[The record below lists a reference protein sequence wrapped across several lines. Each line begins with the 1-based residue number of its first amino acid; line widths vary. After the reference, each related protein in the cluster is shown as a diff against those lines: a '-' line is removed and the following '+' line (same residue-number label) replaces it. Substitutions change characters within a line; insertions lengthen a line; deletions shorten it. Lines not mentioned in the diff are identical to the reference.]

1 MQEVRIGV
9 PGFISARPLIFGIT
23 RRLVTEA
30 ELKYDEPGKLVESL
44 SRGDLDAALIP
55 SIEFLRGTGKY
66 FLEGPAIVAR
76 PATGSVVLLANKPVE
91 SLERIAVNE
100 YCRTPVCVTRI
111 VLAEKYGIMPDLCVM
126 KNYRGEWR
134 EDYDG
139 ILLAGDRGLDF
150 LVESPDP
157 NVIVHNISAMW
168 YELTSH
174 PLALSLWVYNH
185 KDLEGWL
192 RKILVLSRN
201 LGMQHLSRL
210 ADGIAQ
216 TTQYN
221 NEALYDYLLNCWD
234 YHLTEPALE
243 GMTTLEELAIRY
255 DLLQAARLTDP
266 VTK

>member
-1 MQEVRIGV
+1 MRVVLE
-9 PGFISARPLIFGIT
+9 
-23 RRLVTEA
+23 
-30 ELKYDEPGKLVESL
+30 LVE
-44 SRGDLDAALIP
+44 R
-55 SIEFLRGTGKY
+55 
-66 FLEGPAIVAR
+66 
-76 PATGSVVLLANKPVE
+76 
-91 SLERIAVNE
+91 
-100 YCRTPVCVTRI
+100 
-111 VLAEKYGIMPDLCVM
+111 
-126 KNYRGEWR
+126 
-134 EDYDG
+134 
-139 ILLAGDRGLDF
+139 
-150 LVESPDP
+150 PDP
-157 NVIVHNISAMW
+157 NLIVHNISAMW

-192 RKILVLSRN
+192 RKVLVLSRN

-243 GMTTLEELAIRY
+243 GMTALEELALRY

-266 VTK
+266 VT